1 MKTCLCLLLLL
12 ALLSAG
18 LLAGANLAI
27 QRQCDQVTV
36 QREILTGDPAVAEE
50 IQLNLPMTLADQLF
64 WNSTFPANRPEE
76 AETWFG
82 TYLGYEPD
90 IPVDFGSPLSIDFV
104 SGYMSSTYYL
114 LDASPN
120 HPLSKPIQQA
130 VDATPAGEE
139 RTFSSLLSDWYD
151 AWPLEIYLSGYSL
164 TQARLDELFQ
174 SYFSIPVLPDIAL
187 EITVRKTADGD
198 IDSLVVDTEHSYYI
212 NPTTYSVEREGQLIF
227 TFSSSYVNAEDGSS
241 PRLLL
246 DGSHIPGGWG
256 IYRLKLNQDGTDGT
270 LETLYSLPEGSTI
283 LEFWGQSE
291 GEELFLLT
299 WEEEELI
306 LRIFDG
312 EGALL
317 QTMDL
322 LALSQEENYMQVY
335 KGDDF
340 LVPIVYGPR
349 DKGYCYRF
357 AVVAQR
363 QEGWELAFTGD
374 DRAASAL
381 GCGGF
386 SWIDDYYYGN
396 IDMDFNGERLAVR
409 DSSQKESSPFHLAVY
424 SQDGLDYLATY
435 THTLAQNVCLY
446 SDSGPDFN
454 NCHPNRETGTRLI
467 QRVETAS

>member
-1 MKTCLCLLLLL
+1 MKTCLRLLLLL

-18 LLAGANLAI
+18 LLAGATLAI
-27 QRQCDQVTV
+27 QSQCDQVTI
-36 QREILTGDPAVAEE
+36 QQEILTGDPAVAEGL
-50 IQLNLPMTLADQLF
+50 QMNLPLTLAEQLF
-64 WNSTFPANRPEE
+64 WNTTLPANHPEE

-90 IPVDFGSPLSIDFV
+90 LPIDFGSPLSIDFV
-104 SGYMSSTYYL
+104 SGYMSSTHYL
-114 LDASPN
+114 LDASPTN
-120 HPLSKPIQQA
+120 PLSKPIRQA

-151 AWPLEIYLSGYSL
+151 AWPLEIYLSGYGL
-164 TQARLDELFQ
+164 TQARLDALFQ
-174 SYFSIPVLPDIAL
+174 SYFSIPLLPDVTL
-187 EITVRKTADGD
+187 KITVGKTADGN

-212 NPTTYSVEREGQLIF
+212 RPTTYSVAREDQLIF
-227 TFSSSYVNAEDGSS
+227 TFSNSYRESEGNRS
-241 PRLLL
+241 PLL

-256 IYRLKLNQDGTDGT
+256 IYRLKLSQDGTDGT

-283 LEFWGQSE
+283 LEFWGSSE
-291 GEELFLLT
+291 GETLLLLT
-299 WEEEELI
+299 REEEQLC

-317 QTMDL
+317 QTMEL
-322 LALSQEENYMQVY
+322 LALSEEESYMQVY

-349 DKGYCYRF
+349 NEGYCYRF
-357 AVVAQR
+357 GVVAQG
-363 QEGWELAFTGD
+363 QAGWELAFTGD
-374 DRAASAL
+374 DRAAFAL

-396 IDMDFNGERLAVR
+396 IDMDFNGERLAIR
-409 DSSQKESSPFHLAVY
+409 DSSKRENSPFHLAVY
-424 SQDGLDYLATY
+424 SQDGLDYLAAY

-446 SDSGPDFN
+446 SDSGPNFN
-454 NCHPNRETGTRLI
+454 NCRPNQETGTRLV
-467 QRVETAS
+467 QWTETAS